1 MNKMAQDALN
11 QKSDLKLIMKG
22 EVIKKNN
29 ENFGVTSIIMVSKD
43 KEKIK
48 KLFLELCEQDPNSF
62 YMIYNINL
70 DEKLDEKLHYPF
82 SFLFVHN
89 TLDMQNNCDNTYIDM
104 HKVSLAIRHHSKQLP
119 VCFH

>member
-62 YMIYNINL
+62 YMIY
-70 DEKLDEKLHYPF
+70 H
-82 SFLFVHN
+82 
-89 TLDMQNNCDNTYIDM
+89 
-104 HKVSLAIRHHSKQLP
+104 
-119 VCFH
+119 

>member
-48 KLFLELCEQDPNSF
+48 KLFLF
-62 YMIYNINL
+62 YLNL
-70 DEKLDEKLHYPF
+70 FFKKK
-82 SFLFVHN
+82 N
-89 TLDMQNNCDNTYIDM
+89 Q
-104 HKVSLAIRHHSKQLP
+104 KQ
-119 VCFH
+119 